1 MDLVKS
7 GCIWLLSL
15 SYRWIESDFVLKNWR
30 KKWGLGLYRILPI
43 EQWIV
48 PNLTILFLGGAVASL
63 CWASYLGSQHDATRI
78 RSSGACTRYRW
89 TTGTRRVQ
97 QLSIDIC
104 CTRPSSEAN
113 QPHVAAAVHRRDR
126 WMDGRTRDPAPRT
139 MRTAP
144 INLHSGL
151 DYALGWCG
159 IRWVGLRL
167 AKPCLSLIRCL
178 KMAERVGRDE
188 ITEMQ
193 VACYVLFIAILCIY
207 IPSYMCLLFT
217 VILSRLAICN

>member
-30 KKWGLGLYRILPI
+30 KKWGLGLHRILPI

-48 PNLTILFLGGAVASL
+48 SNLTILFLGGAVASL

-78 RSSGACTRYRW
+78 RSSGACTRYRRI
-89 TTGTRRVQ
+89 TGTRRVQ

-104 CTRPSSEAN
+104 CTRPSSEAH

-167 AKPCLSLIRCL
+167 AKPCLSDSLSQNGWTRRKRWNHRNASCMLCSFHCYFMYLHSFLHVSFIHRYF
-178 KMAERVGRDE
+178 
-188 ITEMQ
+188 ITSSN
-193 VACYVLFIAILCIY
+193 L
-207 IPSYMCLLFT
+207 
-217 VILSRLAICN
+217 